1 MQRTK
6 TVLGAATLLF
16 LLLALNVLIWE
27 RTLVWLYVTLGLAL
41 LLALGWLIAAFI
53 GSGGRAALQG
63 RAVGAVNAVIASLLF
78 LGVCVMVYVFA
89 RHPGIAWD
97 VTEEGRRNLAK
108 QTVQVLENMTREVE
122 ALCFFPD
129 LDDKIAQVSKEKTL
143 RFLEQCRKHTGLLT
157 VRLIDPH
164 IDQASL
170 TEMGITHLSPQGTV
184 VVKSGARQKVIW
196 FTGGSPRLE
205 ERDFTNAL
213 INVLRDAEPKVCFL
227 TGHGERGINDED
239 PNEGASLL
247 HQFLKG
253 ESYKPEAAAI
263 KVSDPQVP
271 EDCDLLVINGLASE
285 LYAEEL
291 QAIDAYIDGGGRL
304 LLLVE
309 PWALARLSS
318 GGERVRTW
326 LKERY
331 GVALGADLVLAVPE
345 ERQVT
350 EERQNQVRAQLS
362 ADQGPFAQ
370 LENETPGAYHGCYN
384 AQHPLTRSFDQMMLF
399 FGAGTAGKA
408 QSVPRGVT
416 VTEIV
421 RTPPNY
427 WAEEDIAG
435 FSKTGEARRDSKERR
450 GPLPVAVAVSKK
462 TETPLGDTGRMRE
475 ARLVVVANEGFASNG
490 QIAIA
495 GGNLNFLLNAV
506 AWLTQSEDLIAIRP
520 SGRTDVA
527 LVLDSMQERAVTWV
541 AILLPLQMLLLP
553 GGIIYLLR
561 RRNR

>member
-1 MQRTK
+1 MQLAK
-6 TVLGAATLLF
+6 TVLGAGTLLL
-16 LLLALNVLIWE
+16 LLLAVNVLIWE
-27 RTLVWLYVTLGLAL
+27 RTLVWLYAALGLAL
-41 LLALGWLIAAFI
+41 LLALGWLVAAFLHL
-53 GSGGRAALQG
+53 GGRAALQG

-78 LGVCVMVYVFA
+78 LGVCVLAYLFA
-89 RHPGIAWD
+89 RYPGAAWD
-97 VTEEGRRNLAK
+97 VTQEGRRQLAN

-122 ALCFFPD
+122 VFCFFPET
-129 LDDKIAQVSKEKTL
+129 DDKIAQVSKDKTL
-143 RFLEQCRKHTGLLT
+143 RFLELCQKHTGLVT

-170 TEMGITHLSPQGTV
+170 AEMGITHLSPQGTV
-184 VVKSGARQKVIW
+184 VVKSGVRQKVIW

-227 TGHGERGINDED
+227 TGHGERGITDED
-239 PNEGASLL
+239 PAEGASLL
-247 HQFLKG
+247 YQFLKS
-253 ESYKPEAAAI
+253 ESYRPEAAGI
-263 KVSDPQVP
+263 KMSDPQVP
-271 EDCDLLVINGLASE
+271 EDCDLLVINGLTSE

-291 QAIDAYIDGGGRL
+291 EAIDAYIGGGGRL

-309 PWALARLSS
+309 PWVLARLSS
-318 GGERVRTW
+318 GGERVRAW
-326 LKERY
+326 LEERY

-350 EERQNQVRAQLS
+350 QEQQNQVRAQFS
-362 ADQGPFAQ
+362 ADQGPFAE
-370 LENETPGAYHGCYN
+370 LENEAPGAYHGCYS
-384 AQHPLTRSFDQMMLF
+384 AQHPLTRSFDQVMLLY
-399 FGAGTAGKA
+399 GAGTVCKA
-408 QSVPRGVT
+408 RSVPRGVT

-421 RTPPNY
+421 RTPPGY

-435 FSKTGEARRDSKERR
+435 FSKTGEARRDANERK
-450 GPLPVAVAVSKK
+450 GPLPVAVAVSKA
-462 TETPLGDTGRMRE
+462 TETPLGDTGRTRE

-490 QIAIA
+490 QIALA

-520 SGRTDVA
+520 SGSTDAA
-527 LVLDSMQERAVTWV
+527 LVLDPIQERTVTWV
-541 AILLPLQMLLLP
+541 AVLLTLQLLLLP
-553 GGIIYLLR
+553 GGLIYLAR